1 MPNFDNELIKEERS
15 WWSRNWK
22 WVVPTGGCLTIILLV
37 VILLGTAVFGFVNKV
52 KKSTGAED
60 AFEIAQVNK
69 RVQAELGE
77 PIEKDGF
84 GSYNVKIMNGHKTAE
99 AKMPIK
105 GPKGAAIL
113 YVVSSGSDD
122 DKTYKILEVQIEDT
136 GEKIDLREH
145 KLDRGD
151 Y

>member
-1 MPNFDNELIKEERS
+1 MSNYNNELIEEERS

-22 WVVPTGGCLTIILLV
+22 WVVPTGGCLTIILLAI
-37 VILLGTAVFGFVNKV
+37 ILLGTAVFGFVSEV
-52 KKSTGAED
+52 KKGTGAED
-60 AFEIAQVNK
+60 AFEIARVNE
-69 RVQAELGE
+69 RVQKELGE

-105 GPKGAAIL
+105 GPKGEAIL
-113 YVVSSGSDD
+113 YVLSSGSDD
-122 DKTYKILEVQIEDT
+122 DKTYEVLEVQVEDT
-136 GEKIDLREH
+136 GEIINLR
-145 KLDRGD
+145 KNQLNRGD